1 MKNVLILGGPGNISE
16 STIRYFLEKKVPVG
30 VLTHATTDLLGLDGK
45 ISVFRGDRND
55 IEDLMRVYREFDPE
69 VIIDFCCFEPFQ
81 AKVAVEA
88 VKQMRCA
95 RYIFVST
102 VDVYG
107 YPLNR
112 LPMRESDPWGEPNCL
127 YAKNKK
133 ECEQIFKEGFA
144 DTSISLTIARPAYS
158 MGKTFALSAFER
170 NRGKHIVAR
179 IREGN
184 PVYVPGDGNALLQT
198 GSAYNTGLMIARIA
212 ENDNC
217 KDQDY
222 TCGHDRFNTQD
233 EYIKAFANVLG
244 MPVRIVHIPT
254 DFMYSLERKE
264 VEDSI
269 LKDLSIHNIYFSVDK
284 FKQEF
289 PDFVWEYSMEDAA
302 RAFIEHQDKI
312 GTFDKPL
319 EEQFEDKVLEKWEK
333 AMEALRQ
340 EIDF

>member
-16 STIRYFLEKKVPVG
+16 STIRYFLDKQVPVG
-30 VLTHATTDLLGLDGK
+30 VLTHATTDLLGLEGK
-45 ISVFRGDRND
+45 ISVFRGDRNER
-55 IEDLMRVYREFDPE
+55 EDLHRVYQAFDPE

-81 AKVAVEA
+81 AQTAVEA
-88 VKQMRCA
+88 VKEMHCA

-107 YPLNR
+107 YPLGN

-127 YAKNKK
+127 YASNKK
-133 ECEQIFKEGFA
+133 ECERIFKEGFA
-144 DTSISLTIARPAYS
+144 NSPTSLTIARPAYS

-170 NRGKHIVAR
+170 NRGKYIVAR
-179 IREGN
+179 IREGK
-184 PVYVPGDGNALLQT
+184 PIYVPGDGNALLQT

-217 KDQDY
+217 KGQDY
-222 TCGHDRFNTQD
+222 TCGHNRFNTQD
-233 EYIKAFANVLG
+233 EYIQAFARVLG
-244 MPVRIVHIPT
+244 KPVKIVHIPT
-254 DFMYSLERKE
+254 DFMYSLGRKE
-264 VEDSI
+264 VEESI
-269 LKDLSIHNIYFSVDK
+269 LKDLSIHNIYFSVEK
-284 FKQEF
+284 FQKEF

-312 GTFDKPL
+312 GTFDQPL
-319 EEQFEDKVLEKWEK
+319 ENQFEDKVLEKWEK
-333 AMEALRQ
+333 AMEDLKK